1 MKKILLMILT
11 LLLMIPLGVKV
22 YAQVIEVLDGYKQVT
37 KQGGENDTNTAGAK
51 DGVVVNKTIAE
62 TELENYFDITLSVK
76 TSSRVDEIIKDQDL
90 AIVIV
95 MDVSQT
101 MVDGK
106 AGTVT
111 RYEAA
116 MAAGEALIDDFAK
129 FSTGTSATRQL
140 GFVAFNTNGHE
151 IFKLQGCKSADIATT
166 LKNDM
171 KSKTNAIVTASDYK
185 SAHSRFTNI
194 EVGLQ
199 MAQDMLA
206 KSNVKNKYIILLT
219 DGFPTTYIKSGYT
232 GYDPYMS
239 EKSTLPTSSTAN
251 GNFYNEIHKLP
262 CLYGTDYSDRAA
274 IKARKLA
281 TTIKSSGTTIF
292 SVGVGLSNQKSI
304 SYYMTEDSKRVNN
317 TGDKKFATV
326 DTETT
331 SYEIGNSSEDYKKWL
346 QDSIGSGYYY
356 NSENTAEL
364 KAAYAEIF
372 EKVKEMSET
381 ASQATWVAED
391 PMGVDGNVKNIE
403 FLGLFDDR
411 NNASYLYDSLNNK
424 NENQSDT
431 ASFTN
436 NKISWDLKKSAYQT
450 MTEGNTT
457 YYLYE
462 VKYRIRLENED
473 ANFSTEKI
481 YDTNGR
487 TTLTYVVRNGGVL
500 SENKTIDFPIPQV
513 VGYLGNFS
521 FTKKSSFND
530 RNLAGAKFKL
540 VHDENCECHTQKKYA
555 TINDFEVTSLEDG
568 TVSFDRIPSGH
579 KYKLIEVDAPAD
591 FIISEA
597 IHNIVVAY
605 GETTGTPEENIIKN
619 DPKLT
624 NLILKKVVNGEDNNQ
639 SGFKFTLH
647 VWYQGNELTGTYNYN
662 VNGGEI
668 KQIELGKHI
677 ITLKHNQA
685 ITIYDLPVGSTY
697 KITETTTDGYHV
709 QYQINAK
716 PLTTGNTASC
726 DSDCRLEEGENS
738 VKFIN
743 TTSYILPE
751 TGSSG
756 MLILTI
762 IGSLLFVTPIINL
775 GYMRLKRKGSIK
787 N

>member
-1 MKKILLMILT
+1 
-11 LLLMIPLGVKV
+11 
-22 YAQVIEVLDGYKQVT
+22 
-37 KQGGENDTNTAGAK
+37 
-51 DGVVVNKTIAE
+51 
-62 TELENYFDITLSVK
+62 
-76 TSSRVDEIIKDQDL
+76 
-90 AIVIV
+90 
-95 MDVSQT
+95 
-101 MVDGK
+101 
-106 AGTVT
+106 
-111 RYEAA
+111 
-116 MAAGEALIDDFAK
+116 
-129 FSTGTSATRQL
+129 
-140 GFVAFNTNGHE
+140 
-151 IFKLQGCKSADIATT
+151 
-166 LKNDM
+166 
-171 KSKTNAIVTASDYK
+171 
-185 SAHSRFTNI
+185 
-194 EVGLQ
+194 
-199 MAQDMLA
+199 
-206 KSNVKNKYIILLT
+206 
-219 DGFPTTYIKSGYT
+219 
-232 GYDPYMS
+232 
-239 EKSTLPTSSTAN
+239 
-251 GNFYNEIHKLP
+251 
-262 CLYGTDYSDRAA
+262 
-274 IKARKLA
+274 
-281 TTIKSSGTTIF
+281 
-292 SVGVGLSNQKSI
+292 
-304 SYYMTEDSKRVNN
+304 
-317 TGDKKFATV
+317 
-326 DTETT
+326 
-331 SYEIGNSSEDYKKWL
+331 
-346 QDSIGSGYYY
+346 
-356 NSENTAEL
+356 
-364 KAAYAEIF
+364 
-372 EKVKEMSET
+372 
-381 ASQATWVAED
+381 
-391 PMGVDGNVKNIE
+391 
-403 FLGLFDDR
+403 
-411 NNASYLYDSLNNK
+411 
-424 NENQSDT
+424 
-431 ASFTN
+431 
-436 NKISWDLKKSAYQT
+436 

-462 VKYRIRLENED
+462 VKYRIRLENENT
-473 ANFSTEKI
+473 NFSTEKI

-579 KYKLIEVDAPAD
+579 KYKLIEVDPPAD